1 MSRVDIFDFVVGGQ
15 ELCDFKQR
23 YGPILFN
30 TFLTGTVRLDEKD
43 APAFNFSLYF
53 LFSGS
58 MRPALL
64 RLLKRPSAISVL
76 DSLISTPIGIEQ
88 LETGH
93 KCFRCHTRNAGQKWG
108 GTRVESKP
116 ESPADD
122 GNPDPHERPLSFRVH
137 EIALKDTKSTYTEPP
152 CNESGITSLSQSRTG
167 NVELQLER
175 LEFESNIGHTKEIGT
190 KLVDDPAQQQNFAL
204 WEELLRYRQRHYGDE
219 GALDVWKGLTVR
231 VNGVQLPVSGKHADF
246 LWESFIKV
254 GLKYETLMEK
264 LEEYSLE
271 IWKTTGKRWHKF
283 HQKVVGGYLERAKVN
298 QAVAWHRKIQHP
310 HMNHPDDILHF
321 LDLAIRISTT
331 QMVSSRAVTT
341 TDGRQVATGVRGFMD
356 ICRSTDGH
364 HMYQPVI
371 SKLLQAGLST
381 EAFFMHKLL
390 TERGDH
396 PRDLEDLQPLLDY
409 AVNFAPSKVIRELET
424 YANERFA
431 GSDSQS
437 VAHAAEQ
444 TPNTDGKAWIEEK
457 PFKDEFGA
465 RLFATNA
472 FNFDVILAG
481 LRMFGVA
488 AIGPQSL
495 RELAVRAHGNHDLLD
510 KIQLLQKSNIKIGD
524 SVFSRLVC
532 KLAAEN
538 RSILLS
544 DLLHTDQHPD
554 VLEDASMQESLL
566 VSYYMSRDWRQYQLT
581 LAILAELST
590 SHGELLNIHFRKH
603 VAAAQLASALKV
615 VDTMALRRQTLTQD
629 SLDFLVQRCLT
640 VRKPGSR
647 PQLRPGPHP
656 TKSAHFVFR
665 ILQRVVQSGFSVDA
679 NLWTEL
685 IKRVGMANR
694 WEYLEE
700 FCLWLARHYH
710 TESKRQD
717 PVPWTI
723 PAHKQ
728 HKQLDKSA
736 IVPIS
741 HGHRMLQTIFDRQM
755 QCAIVAWC
763 FQKRIS
769 GKLETKAYNPF
780 NVHGEKLV
788 PWVRGLVL
796 LRELEQH
803 GVQLSVGWIRRTC
816 RHRLAILF
824 GRPRLSSRPI
834 NRLLRREN
842 PYTIFQVIDDMY
854 RAWGDSSL
862 FGGRERHDLE
872 RLVNPPSTKMSLRR
886 TRRTVL
892 RATRLRGGAIQES
905 N

>member
-1 MSRVDIFDFVVGGQ
+1 
-15 ELCDFKQR
+15 
-23 YGPILFN
+23 
-30 TFLTGTVRLDEKD
+30 
-43 APAFNFSLYF
+43 
-53 LFSGS
+53 

-76 DSLISTPIGIEQ
+76 DSLISTPVGIEQ
-88 LETGH
+88 LETRH
-93 KCFRCHTRNAGQKWG
+93 KCFRCHTRNVGQKWG
-108 GTRVESKP
+108 GKQFAPKP
-116 ESPADD
+116 ESPADER
-122 GNPDPHERPLSFRVH
+122 NPDSRERPFSFRVH
-137 EIALKDTKSTYTEPP
+137 EIALKDTKSTSTEPP
-152 CNESGITSLSQSRTG
+152 CKESDSQIRADYLD
-167 NVELQLER
+167 LQLER

-190 KLVDDPAQQQNFAL
+190 RLVDDPAQQQNFAL
-204 WEELLRYRQRHYGDE
+204 WEELLRYRQRHYGDKGTLE
-219 GALDVWKGLTVR
+219 IWKGLTVR
-231 VNGVQLPVSGKHADF
+231 LESVQLPVSGKHADF
-246 LWESFIKV
+246 LWESFIEV
-254 GLKYETLMEK
+254 GLKYETLMEE
-264 LEEYSLE
+264 LEDYALRMWEA
-271 IWKTTGKRWHKF
+271 TGKRWHRF

-298 QAVAWHRKIQHP
+298 HAVSWHRRNQHP

-321 LDLAIRISTT
+321 LDPAVRISTT
-331 QMVSSRAVTT
+331 QMANRRAMKTT
-341 TDGRQVATGVRGFMD
+341 TGRPMAPGMRGFLD

-364 HMYQPVI
+364 HIYHPVI
-371 SKLLQAGLST
+371 SRLLQESLSK
-381 EAFFMHKLL
+381 EAFSMHKLL
-390 TERGDH
+390 IGRGDH
-396 PRDLEDLQPLLDY
+396 PQDIEDLQPLLDH
-409 AVNFAPSKVIRELET
+409 AVTVAPSKVVQELEK
-424 YANERFA
+424 YASERFA
-431 GSDSQS
+431 ESSIQDKSQ
-437 VAHAAEQ
+437 AAKH
-444 TPNTDGKAWIEEK
+444 TPSIDDKAWIEEK

-465 RLFATNA
+465 RVFATNA

-538 RSILLS
+538 RNILLS

-603 VAAAQLASALKV
+603 VAAAELASALKI
-615 VDTMALRRQTLTQD
+615 VDTMALSHQTLTQR
-629 SLDFLVQRCLT
+629 SLEFLVQKCLS

-656 TKSAHFVFR
+656 TKSALFVFR
-665 ILQRVVQSGFSVDA
+665 ILQRAVQSGFSVEA
-679 NLWTEL
+679 SLWTEL

-700 FCLWLARHYH
+700 FCLWLSRHYNA
-710 TESKRQD
+710 ESKREGTI
-717 PVPWTI
+717 PWTV

-728 HKQLDKSA
+728 PDKSA
-736 IVPIS
+736 SVPIS
-741 HGHRMLQTIFDRQM
+741 HGHGMLQTIFDRQL
-755 QCAIVAWC
+755 QCAIVAWG

-769 GKLETKAYNPF
+769 GKPESKAYNPF
-780 NVHGEKLV
+780 KVHGENLV

-803 GVQLSVGWIRRTC
+803 GVHLSVGWIRRTC
-816 RHRLAILF
+816 RHRLAVLF

-834 NRLLRREN
+834 NRQLRREN
-842 PYTIFQVIDDMY
+842 PYTIFQIIDDMY
-854 RAWGDSSL
+854 RAWGDPSL
-862 FGGRERHDLE
+862 FGGRERHELA
-872 RLVNPPSTKMSLRR
+872 RLVNPPSTKMSLQR

-892 RATRLRGGAIQES
+892 RATRLRGGAIQE
-905 N
+905 NN